1 MPDNRDEPGR
11 YGPGRAGHGSA
22 HRAGHRDLLVVFLTF
37 GTGVVDAVSFLR
49 LGGAFSSVITGNMVL
64 LGVAAGHHDATLAV
78 HGSLALAGYALGVM
92 AGAPLAGPAP
102 ERQQPVWPVR
112 VTICLAAETAIL
124 VVFSA
129 GWLAAGGRPGTAGKL
144 ALLAIAAV
152 AMGMQSAAV
161 RRLGQM
167 SSTYLTSTLTGIVAG
182 LVTRQRPAGLG
193 RSLGSLAAIV
203 VGAAGS
209 SVVAADVPDWL
220 PLLVLAPLAAVL
232 AYSLRLW
239 HAPAADIS

>member
-1 MPDNRDEPGR
+1 MPATADVPDNPRRPCPCGSGR
-11 YGPGRAGHGSA
+11 RYKACHGA
-22 HRAGHRDLLVVFLTF
+22 ADAADMIVTRPF
-37 GTGVVDAVSFLR
+37 TG
-49 LGGAFSSVITGNMVL
+49 
-64 LGVAAGHHDATLAV
+64 
-78 HGSLALAGYALGVM
+78 
-92 AGAPLAGPAP
+92 
-102 ERQQPVWPVR
+102 
-112 VTICLAAETAIL
+112 LAAETAIL

>member
-1 MPDNRDEPGR
+1 MTRPWPCTAAWRWPVMRSGSWLARRWPARHRSGSSR
-11 YGPGRAGHGSA
+11 YGRCASPSAWPPRPPSWSCSARAGSPQ
-22 HRAGHRDLLVVFLTF
+22 
-37 GTGVVDAVSFLR
+37 
-49 LGGAFSSVITGNMVL
+49 
-64 LGVAAGHHDATLAV
+64 AAGQAQPA
-78 HGSLALAGYALGVM
+78 SWRCWQS
-92 AGAPLAGPAP
+92 PPAP
-102 ERQQPVWPVR
+102 PR
-112 VTICLAAETAIL
+112 
-124 VVFSA
+124 
-129 GWLAAGGRPGTAGKL
+129 GGGQG
-144 ALLAIAAV
+144 
-152 AMGMQSAAV
+152 AAV

-239 HAPAADIS
+239 QAPAADIS